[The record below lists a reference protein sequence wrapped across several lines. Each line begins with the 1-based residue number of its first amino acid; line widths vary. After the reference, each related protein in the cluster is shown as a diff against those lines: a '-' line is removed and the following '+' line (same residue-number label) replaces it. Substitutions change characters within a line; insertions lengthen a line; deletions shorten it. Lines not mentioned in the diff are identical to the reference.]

1 MNFYSDRYVW
11 FDKNLPFTPKYCE
24 LIYVETEYNRYLN
37 DFFRKLRLPAI
48 CSGWEVSYLP
58 KISESLT
65 VEHLAYM
72 FPYLHGLSLED
83 CQLPITCDTLL
94 SHLLPES
101 SEIISHGLIKYDG
114 ADDKGLRFKYIE
126 ILPSDYKRLSRD
138 LYNYIFI
145 TEYGDNASVVS
156 PIGFFREDDGYADRC
171 FDEKI
176 VRLSEEIVTRVH
188 RLRMLGVSEAA
199 IKSLLDVP
207 IVISR
212 MVITEDFRI
221 LLPDYDIEIKMTPL
235 VKAVYFLFLM
245 HPEGIQFFQL
255 RNYRDELLEIYKY
268 LNRRSDYGV
277 VMKSIED
284 VTDPTNNSINEKCA
298 RIREAFYKE
307 FRSDIAEFYCINGGD
322 RWSYSPKKIELDR
335 SKVEFEDKT
344 FLQVLQKCRT
354 EVKHTTFV
362 PEASTDGL
370 MSNNF
375 SFFKNKY

>member
-1 MNFYSDRYVW
+1 MDFYSNRYVW

-24 LIYVETEYNRYLN
+24 LIYVETEYNRYLD
-37 DFFRKLRLPAI
+37 DFFRKLRLPA
-48 CSGWEVSYLP
+48 SGWEVSYLP

-72 FPYLHGLSLED
+72 FPYLHNLSLED

-94 SHLLPES
+94 SHLLSES
-101 SEIISHGLIKYDG
+101 AGIIRQGLIEYDE

-145 TEYGDNASVVS
+145 TEYDYASAVP

-176 VRLSEEIVTRVH
+176 VKLSEEILTRVH
-188 RLRMLGVSEAA
+188 RLRLLGVSEAA

-212 MVITEDFRI
+212 MVIAEDFRI
-221 LLPDYDIEIKMTPL
+221 LLPDYDIEIKMPPL

-255 RNYRDELLEIYKY
+255 RSYRDELLEIYKS
-268 LNRRSDYGV
+268 LNKRSDYDA
-277 VMKSIED
+277 VMKSIAD
-284 VTDPTNNSINEKCA
+284 VTDPTNNSINEKCT

-307 FRSDIAEFYCINGGD
+307 FRSDIAEFYCINGGG

-335 SKVEFEDKT
+335 SKVEFEDKE
-344 FLQVLQKCRT
+344 FLQDLQKCRT

-362 PEASTDGL
+362 PEATTDGF

>member
-1 MNFYSDRYVW
+1 MDFYSNRYVW

-24 LIYVETEYNRYLN
+24 LIYVETEYNRYLD
-37 DFFRKLRLPAI
+37 DFFRKLRLPA
-48 CSGWEVSYLP
+48 SGWEVSYLP

-72 FPYLHGLSLED
+72 FPYLHNLSLED

-94 SHLLPES
+94 SHLLSES
-101 SEIISHGLIKYDG
+101 AGIIRQGLIEYDE

-145 TEYGDNASVVS
+145 TEYDYASAVP

-176 VRLSEEIVTRVH
+176 VKLSEEILTRVH
-188 RLRMLGVSEAA
+188 RLRLLGVSEAA

-212 MVITEDFRI
+212 MVIAEDFRI

-255 RNYRDELLEIYKY
+255 RSYRDELLEIYKS
-268 LNRRSDYGV
+268 LNKRSDYDA
-277 VMKSIED
+277 VMKSIAD
-284 VTDPTNNSINEKCA
+284 VTDPTNNSINEKCT

-307 FRSDIAEFYCINGGD
+307 FRSDIAEFYCINGGG

-335 SKVEFEDKT
+335 SKVEFEDKE
-344 FLQVLQKCRT
+344 FLQDLQKCRT

-362 PEASTDGL
+362 PEATTDGF

>member
-1 MNFYSDRYVW
+1 M
-11 FDKNLPFTPKYCE
+11 
-24 LIYVETEYNRYLN
+24 
-37 DFFRKLRLPAI
+37 
-48 CSGWEVSYLP
+48 
-58 KISESLT
+58 
-65 VEHLAYM
+65 
-72 FPYLHGLSLED
+72 
-83 CQLPITCDTLL
+83 
-94 SHLLPES
+94 LPES
-101 SEIISHGLIKYDG
+101 SGIISQGLIKYDG

-126 ILPSDYKRLSRD
+126 ILQSDYKRLSRD
-138 LYNYIFI
+138 LYNYIWI

-176 VRLSEEIVTRVH
+176 VRLSEEILTRVH

-235 VKAVYFLFLM
+235 VKAVYFLFLT

-268 LNRRSDYGV
+268 LNRRSDYDA

-362 PEASTDGL
+362 PEASTDGF